1 LKIFVTAIG
10 TDCGKTLA
18 SAILV
23 EAFKADYWK
32 PIQAG
37 SPGDSDT
44 VRALISNRETIIYPE
59 AYYLKSPESPHS
71 AAKKEN
77 IKIYLEK
84 IIIPKTANDLIIE
97 GAGGVLVPLND
108 HEYVIDIAWKNK
120 LPVVLVSNIYLGS
133 INHTLLT
140 IEELKRR
147 GLVLK
152 GIIFNGENA
161 ETEDIILKKAACPCI
176 LRIKKEE
183 SITPEIVTKYASL
196 LRKEVINDND

>member
-1 LKIFVTAIG
+1 MKIFVTAIG

-44 VRALISNRETIIYPE
+44 VRALISNRETIIHPE

-77 IKIYLEK
+77 IKIDLEK
-84 IIIPKTANDLIIE
+84 IIIPETSNDLIIE

-108 HEYVIDIAWKNK
+108 HEYVIDIARKNEV
-120 LPVVLVSNIYLGS
+120 PVVLVSNIYLGS

-161 ETEDIILKKAACPCI
+161 ETENIILKKAGCPCM
-176 LRIKKEE
+176 LKIKKEE
-183 SITPEIVTKYASL
+183 SITPEIIKKYASL
-196 LRKEVINDND
+196 LRKEVIDDHD